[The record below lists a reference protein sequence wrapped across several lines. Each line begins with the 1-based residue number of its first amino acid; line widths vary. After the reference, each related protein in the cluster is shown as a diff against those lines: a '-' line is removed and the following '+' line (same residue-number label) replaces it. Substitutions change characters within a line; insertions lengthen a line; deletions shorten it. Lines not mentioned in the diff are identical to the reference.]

1 MPKMDDATVRI
12 RRLQIQ
18 WSAPRGEVS
27 LFGQPY
33 VQAYRHRAAR
43 LLSGLRAQTG
53 PESDVIAPLSD
64 GGFLHVVYVPGK
76 DINARAAA
84 LDELAVVGV
93 MDGALRAIFETAAA
107 LWINP
112 AVCPSVGDTTRLE
125 PLTEAAF
132 VSRGLE
138 YVASQAIENGR
149 GETPPPPSWIN
160 AALNRLCPHRRAAF
174 ERTIFTAIDFLLL
187 HEVGHVLGG
196 HLALIPR
203 VEGVQAMAEFG
214 FTEII
219 APGDGAAG
227 NRPDVLRALEIEA
240 DAYAL
245 KQIFAHAPERPNT
258 PADMERRVA
267 MVLGAIIPHL
277 VFFVRMQLAERNDL
291 ALDHPPLWF
300 RAREVLRAESY
311 SRTNKTEH
319 ATVGAAQWD
328 LSLAA
333 ALNTVGNTHPLFG
346 QWLAPLTDPARDEPA
361 RRVIAEARRALDP
374 FAEKL
379 AAARRRFSMA
389 PPAPPI
395 F

>member
-1 MPKMDDATVRI
+1 MDDATARI
-12 RRLQIQ
+12 RRLRDRWI
-18 WSAPRGEVS
+18 APRGEVS

-33 VQAYRHRAAR
+33 VQAYRHRASR
-43 LLSGLRAQTG
+43 LLRGLRAQTG

-64 GGFLHVVYVPGK
+64 GGLLHVVYVPGK
-76 DINARAAA
+76 DINARVEP

-125 PLTEAAF
+125 PLTGTAS
-132 VSRGLE
+132 VPRGLE
-138 YVASQAIENGR
+138 YVASEAIENGS
-149 GETPPPPSWIN
+149 GESPPPPRWIN
-160 AALNRLCPHRRAAF
+160 AALDKLCPHRRAAF
-174 ERTIFTAIDFLLL
+174 ERTVFTAIDFLLL
-187 HEVGHVLGG
+187 HEFGHVLGG

-203 VEGVQAMAEFG
+203 VGGVQAMAEFG
-214 FTEII
+214 FMEIS
-219 APGDGAAG
+219 APSDGVAG
-227 NRPDVLRALEIEA
+227 SRPDVWRALEIEA

-245 KQIFAHAPERPNT
+245 KQIFARSPERPNA

-277 VFFVRMQLAERNDL
+277 VFFARTQLAECNDL
-291 ALDHPPLWF
+291 ALHHPPLWF
-300 RAREVLRAESY
+300 RAREVLRAESH
-311 SRTNKTEH
+311 SRTDKTEH
-319 ATVGAAQWD
+319 ATIGAAQWD

-333 ALNTVGNTHPLFG
+333 ALNTVGNAHPMFG
-346 QWLAPLTDPARDEPA
+346 QWLLPLADSARDEPA
-361 RRVIAEARRALDP
+361 RQVLAEARRALHP

-389 PPAPPI
+389 PPAAPI
-395 F
+395 S